1 MIENRDFIFTGLQP
15 WDISI
20 GSNAKDIALEIS
32 KNNRVLYVN
41 APLVRWSAELRSDNI
56 ELHNRIEV
64 LKNRSS
70 VIRQINPNLWVLD
83 CPFTVFPV
91 NKLPD
96 GFLFDFVNRLN
107 NKKIFRY
114 VAEIAR
120 SMGFKDFIHF
130 IDNDIYRSFYSDRFL
145 DSDTTIYYLRDN
157 LLAIDFWKRHACRL
171 EPQLIA
177 KSDLVFCNSLYLAE
191 KAKKHNSKTHY
202 VGQGFDPLAY
212 QKYNYPIPDDISS
225 IPRPIVGY
233 LGAIISARLDPE
245 LIFSLAKENPAISF
259 VLVGGADNVFSNHP
273 LMNLSNLFYLGSKPV
288 DQVPDYINSF
298 DICINPQLVND
309 LTIGNYPRKID
320 EYLAMGKPVIA
331 TKTDAM
337 AVFKDHVYLCDDV
350 QEYQNAIMTILQKGV
365 EFGKEE
371 RIQFA
376 YTHTWEASVDRMYQL
391 IESCYHES
399 EILEIDS
406 IETSTN

>member
-1 MIENRDFIFTGLQP
+1 MIQNRITGQDFVFTGLQP

-41 APLVRWSAELRSDNI
+41 SPLVKWSAELRSNNI
-56 ELHNRIEV
+56 ELRNRIEV
-64 LKNRSS
+64 LNKRSS

-83 CPFTVFPV
+83 CPFTVLPV

-96 GFLFDFVNRLN
+96 GFLFDIANRLN

-114 VAEIAR
+114 IAEIAQ
-120 SMGFKDFIHF
+120 SMGFKNLIHF

-145 DSDTTIYYLRDN
+145 HADTTIYYLRDN
-157 LLAIDFWKRHACRL
+157 LLAIDFWRRHACRL

-191 KAKKHNSKTHY
+191 KAKKYNSKTHY

-212 QKYNYPIPDDISS
+212 QKHNYPIPDDISS

-245 LIFSLAKENPAISF
+245 LVFSLAKENPAISF
-259 VLVGGADNVFSNHP
+259 VLVGGADDVFNNHP
-273 LMNLSNLFYLGSKPV
+273 LMNLPNLFYLGSKPV

-337 AVFKDHVYLCDDV
+337 AVFKDHVYLCNNV
-350 QEYQNAIMTILQKGV
+350 QEYQNAMMTILQKGV
-365 EFGKEE
+365 KTGKEE

-376 YTHTWEASVDRMYQL
+376 NTHTWEASVDRMYQL
-391 IESCYHES
+391 IRRYK
-399 EILEIDS
+399 
-406 IETSTN
+406 